1 MSEKKKTTTKKP
13 AAKKPATKKTTAAKK
28 PATKAS
34 TAKNPATKKPTA
46 TTAKKPTTKSTATKK
61 PTTTTTAKKPK
72 KPKFVK
78 AQIIGYRRNNRLQT
92 TNQAVAKL
100 IEEYNHKTLVGK
112 RFVLNFSE
120 SDATATGIVTAIH
133 GQTRNKQVRLRFEK
147 AGMTSHA
154 INQIVEI
161 QL

>member
-1 MSEKKKTTTKKP
+1 MSEKKKTTTKKSET
-13 AAKKPATKKTTAAKK
+13 KKPAVKKTTTAAKK
-28 PATKAS
+28 PAA
-34 TAKNPATKKPTA
+34 KPT
-46 TTAKKPTTKSTATKK
+46 TTAAKKPITKK
-61 PTTTTTAKKPK
+61 PTTTAAKKPTTVT
-72 KPKFVK
+72 KPKKAKFVQAK
-78 AQIIGYRRNNRLQT
+78 IIGYRRNNRLQT
-92 TNQAVAKL
+92 TNQAVAKV
-100 IEEYNHKTLVGK
+100 IDEYNHKALVGK

-147 AGMTSHA
+147 AGMTAHA